1 MQFRLSFTLTLFLV
15 SNLCD
20 GFVDFLQAAR
30 SGLEKCQAK
39 VNSASSE
46 EEKADAQIGVELYE
60 TLLKALEG

>member
-1 MQFRLSFTLTLFLV
+1 MGFFFCQILF
-15 SNLCD
+15 
-20 GFVDFLQAAR
+20 FQAAR

-60 TLLKALEG
+60 NLLKALEG